1 MAYEKELKT
10 LIETLKNNCD
20 EWTCFVAM
28 SGNEDSYTDS
38 IISKII
44 DISEVIKKIDT
55 FRFNSKATEDD
66 EKQINEL
73 LSKNNL

>member
-10 LIETLKNNCD
+10 LIEILKNNCD
-20 EWTCFVAM
+20 EWTSFVAM

-44 DISEVIKKIDT
+44 DISEIIKKIDD
-55 FRFNSKATEDD
+55 FRFNSKATD
-66 EKQINEL
+66 ENKKEIEKL
-73 LSKNNL
+73 ISENNL

>member
-1 MAYEKELKT
+1 MAYEKELKA

-20 EWTCFVAM
+20 EWASFVAM

-44 DISEVIKKIDT
+44 DVSEIIKKIDD
-55 FRFNSKATEDD
+55 FRFNSKATDEDKKEI
-66 EKQINEL
+66 EKLISE
-73 LSKNNL
+73 NNL

>member
-20 EWTCFVAM
+20 EWTSFVAM

-44 DISEVIKKIDT
+44 DVSEIIKKIDA
-55 FRFNSKATEDD
+55 FRFNSKSSKDD
-66 EKQINEL
+66 ENEIKNL
-73 LSKNNL
+73 LIKNNL

>member
-1 MAYEKELKT
+1 MAYEKEIKK
-10 LIETLKNNCD
+10 LIETLKSNCD
-20 EWTCFVAM
+20 EWTSFVAM

-38 IISKII
+38 IISKILE
-44 DISEVIKKIDT
+44 ISDVIKKIDT

>member
-10 LIETLKNNCD
+10 LVGTLKNNCD
-20 EWTCFVAM
+20 EWTSFVAM

-44 DISEVIKKIDT
+44 DVSEVIKKIDA
-55 FRFNSKATEDD
+55 FRFNSKAPDEDKKEI
-66 EKQINEL
+66 EKIISE
-73 LSKNNL
+73 NNL